1 MTEPSPPVC
10 PASARRPPR
19 VRKPRRDNDRYVAPP
34 TVDLE
39 DLRARLREA
48 FGNTASD
55 EFVGVMMRKL
65 IVALSPFGD
74 LEEATLNAGDGGH
87 EFSWAKRLANGIPN
101 EFIYQK
107 AQCLQRSAQ
116 NMGRVPIP
124 ADAIVAH
131 QVDGEAGKLVSP
143 PFGLI

>member
-1 MTEPSPPVC
+1 M
-10 PASARRPPR
+10 
-19 VRKPRRDNDRYVAPP
+19 
-34 TVDLE
+34 
-39 DLRARLREA
+39 
-48 FGNTASD
+48 
-55 EFVGVMMRKL
+55 
-65 IVALSPFGD
+65 
-74 LEEATLNAGDGGH
+74 NAGDGDH

-107 AQCLQRSAQ
+107 AQCLHRSAQ

-143 PFGLI
+143 PFGLICDFHVPVAEQHHRQRRHLRL

>member
-1 MTEPSPPVC
+1 MC

-48 FGNTASD
+48 FGNMTSD

-74 LEEATLNAGDGGH
+74 LEEATLNAGDGGVVLS
-87 EFSWAKRLANGIPN
+87 ERLANGIPN
-101 EFIYQK
+101 EFICQK